1 MGGGTA
7 GASEKSLALYLREIG
22 RRSVPTREEEA
33 RLSRRIRAGDE
44 AALEE
49 LVSRNLRFVVSVAR
63 RYRGRGL
70 SLSDLVNEGNVGMIR
85 AARRF
90 DGDRGV
96 RFVTYAAWWIRQAI
110 LEALA
115 RQREEAEPPRPS
127 GSSSRPGVRLSLD
140 AAEPD
145 GGSLAER
152 TADPRAEA
160 PDAPVQRRALR
171 RAVRRSLASLP
182 RREAEVL
189 QLCFGLDGSEPR
201 TLGEVAERL
210 SVSRRRVR
218 QLRDRALGRLRSGT
232 AGMVLATF
240 FD

>member
-1 MGGGTA
+1 MGGGSA
-7 GASEKSLALYLREIG
+7 GTSEESLSLYLREIG
-22 RRSVPTREEEA
+22 RRSVPTRDEEA
-33 RLSRRIRAGDE
+33 RLARRIRDGDE
-44 AALEE
+44 DALEE

-96 RFVTYAAWWIRQAI
+96 RFVTYASWWIRQAI

-115 RQREEAEPPRPS
+115 RRRDAAEPPRPS
-127 GSSSRPGVRLSLD
+127 EPASRPRVQVSLD
-140 AAEPD
+140 ASAPD
-145 GGSLAER
+145 GGPLVER
-152 TADPRAEA
+152 TADPRAEP

-171 RAVRRSLASLP
+171 RAVARSLASLP

-189 QLCFGLDGSEPR
+189 RLRFGLDGTEAR
-201 TLGEVAERL
+201 TLGEIAERL
-210 SVSRRRVR
+210 SLSRSRVR
-218 QLRDRALGRLRSGT
+218 QLRDRALGRLRSGS

-240 FD
+240 MD

>member
-1 MGGGTA
+1 MSGGSRSA
-7 GASEKSLALYLREIG
+7 GEKSLALYLREIG
-22 RRSVPTREEEA
+22 RRSVPTRDEEA
-33 RLSRRIRAGDE
+33 GLARRIRDGDE
-44 AALEE
+44 EALDE

-90 DGDRGV
+90 DGERGV
-96 RFVTYAAWWIRQAI
+96 RFVTYAAWWIRQSI

-115 RQREEAEPPRPS
+115 RQSGAARPPRPS
-127 GSSSRPGVRLSLD
+127 DRPARPAVRLSLD
-140 AAEPD
+140 ADEPG

-160 PDAPVQRRALR
+160 PDVPVQRRALR
-171 RAVRRSLASLP
+171 RAVARSLASLP
-182 RREAEVL
+182 EREAEVL
-189 QLCFGLDGSEPR
+189 RLRFGLGGGEPC
-201 TLGEVAERL
+201 TLGEIAERL
-210 SVSRRRVR
+210 SVSRSRIR
-218 QLRDRALGRLRSGT
+218 QLRDQGLRRLRSGS

-240 FD
+240 FG

>member
-1 MGGGTA
+1 MSGGSA
-7 GASEKSLALYLREIG
+7 GSREESLALYLREIG
-22 RRSVPTREEEA
+22 RRKVPTRDEEA
-33 RLSRRIRAGDE
+33 RLARRIRDGDE
-44 AALEE
+44 DALDE

-90 DGDRGV
+90 DGERGV
-96 RFVTYAAWWIRQAI
+96 RFVTYAAWWIRQSI

-115 RQREEAEPPRPS
+115 RQEDAARPPGPPDLPA
-127 GSSSRPGVRLSLD
+127 RPGVRLSLD
-140 AAEPD
+140 ADDPG

-152 TADPRAEA
+152 TADRRAEA
-160 PDAPVQRRALR
+160 PDVPVQRRALR
-171 RAVRRSLASLP
+171 RAVARSLASLP
-182 RREAEVL
+182 EREAEVL
-189 QLCFGLDGSEPR
+189 RLRFGLGGAEPR
-201 TLGEVAERL
+201 TLEEIAEHL
-210 SVSRRRVR
+210 SVSRSRVR
-218 QLRDRALGRLRSGT
+218 QLRDRALRRLRSGT